1 MISRCSTRPRR
12 GGSRAAA
19 ALAVAALGL
28 AGCAGPARLGAVDP
42 AHDGELR
49 VVTTTGILA
58 DLTRHVAGDRATV
71 THMVPDGADP
81 HSWEPSLRSVR
92 DVAYADLAVSNY
104 LLLEEHSIIRTLDAN
119 LPPSAVSVSVAEAA
133 AKQGATILPL
143 VEDRSLDTVWL
154 GMRVLGD
161 GASLGADR
169 SSTIDLTATR
179 VEGPGDASA
188 YLTTSF
194 GAPEVGF
201 STDDGL
207 TPASDRGDG
216 AADPGPDTTVLP
228 ADAHQHMSWAFT
240 EPGVYRVTFAPRLHA
255 ADGATRDLRPAT
267 AVFAVGVSGD
277 ELAAAEG
284 RTVLDAGHAD
294 VTVDLTAG
302 GTDLA
307 VDASSLPAALRS
319 AATAVSADDDPAAHA
334 AHAAHAAGT
343 STVSLDDVV
352 LSVPP
357 RTLTQV
363 PGTSGFRFL
372 GDPGD
377 PVYVLP
383 QAVLGKH
390 VHGDI
395 DPHLW
400 HDVRNAQAYV
410 RVIRDA
416 LIGVDPEGADQYR
429 ANAAAYLTSLDAL
442 DAEVTRTI
450 ATIPEGRRR
459 LVTTNDAYGYLA
471 HAYGL
476 EVAGFVAPNPGV
488 EPSVADR
495 IRLTATLKDLRIPAV
510 FLEPNLARTRSTL
523 RTVAEES
530 GVAVC
535 PLYGDTLD
543 ARAPGYEAMMRANA
557 RSLARCLGG
566 DPDGASAGSSS
577 ATASSS
583 PATASSAPPAALS
596 PAPPPGAAPAVP
608 ATPTTPARPD
618 PRETP

>member
-1 MISRCSTRPRR
+1 MTSCRTTRPRR
-12 GGSRAAA
+12 VGPRATA
-19 ALAVAALGL
+19 ALAAAALGL
-28 AGCAGPARLGAVDP
+28 AGCAGPTRLGAVDP

-58 DLTRHVAGDRATV
+58 DLTRHVTGDRATV
-71 THMVPDGADP
+71 TQMVPDGADP

-161 GASLGADR
+161 GAALGADR
-169 SSTIDLTATR
+169 SSTIDLTATK

-194 GAPEVGF
+194 GAPEIGF

-207 TPASDRGDG
+207 TPASDGTDG

-255 ADGATRDLRPAT
+255 ADGTTHELRAAT
-267 AVFAVGVSGD
+267 AVFAVGISGD
-277 ELAAAEG
+277 EAADAEG
-284 RTVLDAGHAD
+284 RAVLDTGHAD
-294 VTVDLTAG
+294 VTVDLTTG

-307 VDASSLPAALRS
+307 VDASSLPEDLTGRASAVAA
-319 AATAVSADDDPAAHA
+319 ADDP
-334 AHAAHAAGT
+334 AAHAAGT

-363 PGTSGFRFL
+363 PGASGFRFL

-400 HDVRNAQAYV
+400 HDVHNAQAYV

-416 LIGVDPEGADQYR
+416 LIGVDPDGADEYR
-429 ANAAAYLTSLDAL
+429 ANADSYLARLDAL

-450 ATIPEGRRR
+450 DTIPAGRRR

-476 EVAGFVAPNPGV
+476 EVAGFVAPNSGV

-495 IRLTATLKDLRIPAV
+495 IRLTATLEDLRIPAV
-510 FLEPNLARTRSTL
+510 FLEPNLVRTRSTL

-530 GVAVC
+530 GVEVC

-543 ARAPGYEAMMRANA
+543 ARAPGYEDMMRANA

-566 DPDGASAGSSS
+566 DRDSTGA
-577 ATASSS
+577 
-583 PATASSAPPAALS
+583 APPAATS
-596 PAPPPGAAPAVP
+596 SAAPTATADP
-608 ATPTTPARPD
+608 APARPD
-618 PRETP
+618 PMETP

>member
-1 MISRCSTRPRR
+1 MTSCRTTRPRR
-12 GGSRAAA
+12 VGPRAAA

-71 THMVPDGADP
+71 TQMVPDGADP

-143 VEDRSLDTVWL
+143 VEDRSLDTIWL

-161 GASLGADR
+161 GAALGANR
-169 SSTIDLTATR
+169 SSTIDLTATK

-207 TPASDRGDG
+207 TPASDD
-216 AADPGPDTTVLP
+216 ADPGPDTTALP

-240 EPGVYRVTFAPRLHA
+240 RPGIYRVTFAPRLHA
-255 ADGATRDLRPAT
+255 ADGTTRELRPAT

-277 ELAAAEG
+277 EVAAAEG

-294 VTVDLTAG
+294 VTVDLTTG

-307 VDASSLPAALRS
+307 VDASSLPEALKAVAAP
-319 AATAVSADDDPAAHA
+319 VSADEDP
-334 AHAAHAAGT
+334 AAHAAGT
-343 STVSLDDVV
+343 STVELDDVV

-372 GDPGD
+372 GKPGD

-400 HDVRNAQAYV
+400 HDVHNAEAYV

-416 LIGVDPEGADQYR
+416 LIGVDPDGAAEYR
-429 ANAAAYLTSLDAL
+429 ANTDSYLARLDAL

-450 ATIPEGRRR
+450 DTIPAGRRR

-495 IRLTATLKDLRIPAV
+495 IRLTATLEDLRIPAV

-530 GVAVC
+530 GVEVC

-543 ARAPGYEAMMRANA
+543 ARAPGYEDMMRANA

-566 DPDGASAGSSS
+566 DPNSTGA
-577 ATASSS
+577 
-583 PATASSAPPAALS
+583 APPAATS
-596 PAPPPGAAPAVP
+596 SAAPTATADP
-608 ATPTTPARPD
+608 APARPD
-618 PRETP
+618 PMETP